1 MKNVKASIL
10 SALVGA
16 AVVSPFIGAVATTD
30 TAAAA
35 NAATAAPA
43 AATATP
49 IKHLVV
55 IFSEN
60 ISFDHYFGTYPHA
73 TNPAGEPQFHAA
85 SGTPAVN
92 GLNHGLLTRNPNLLN
107 SQVNGKGATNPFRLD
122 RSEAATADQDHDYTP
137 EQLAFDHGLMDA
149 FPASVGTAGPP
160 PTGTPIALTTGLTMG
175 YYDGNTVTALW
186 NYAQRYAL
194 SDNSYG
200 TNFGP
205 STDGAV
211 NLISGQLNGVSDQVN
226 AGGDVVSDGGGG
238 YTLVSDADPI
248 GDVCSTTTGAQVAF
262 SGQNVGDLLKRKG
275 VSWGFFEGG
284 FDLTLKNP
292 DGSTGCSRSHTST

>member
-55 IFSEN
+55 IFNEN

-85 SGTPAVN
+85 LGTPAVN
-92 GLNHGLLTRNPNLLN
+92 GLNRGLLTRNPNGVN
-107 SQVNGKGATNPFRLD
+107 SQVNGAGATNPFRLD

-160 PTGTPIALTTGLTMG
+160 PTGTPLLAPTGLSMG
-175 YYDGNTVTALW
+175 YYDGNTVTAMW
-186 NYAQRYAL
+186 NYAQRYAM
-194 SDNSYG
+194 SDNSYD
-200 TNFGP
+200 TTFGP
-205 STDGAV
+205 STVGAA
-211 NLISGQLNGVSDQVN
+211 NLISGQTNG
-226 AGGDVVSDGGGG
+226 AGPINSMTLAADGTYDE
-238 YTLVSDADPI
+238 YTANGTTAAALV
-248 GDVCSTTTGAQVAF
+248 
-262 SGQNVGDLLKRKG
+262 
-275 VSWGFFEGG
+275 
-284 FDLTLKNP
+284 P
-292 DGSTGCSRSHTST
+292 DGNGGLT